1 MKRIIA
7 ILILI
12 VASSCSTTK
21 KFRELNAKSLEKE
34 FKNHS
39 LVIPETWYSYIES
52 HGLLFHSPKKLQRQG
67 EIYYSNR
74 ITVFNEQT
82 TKNIEAVLQDY
93 LTEKKKKNTGFNHKS
108 IELNHKIYGKYYV
121 VKYLS
126 TWNGINYTHSDFI
139 FKYKNQQ
146 FRIDYSSFSKYYYE
160 YIKDVFEMINSFKI
174 KETI

>member
-1 MKRIIA
+1 MKRII

-21 KFRELNAKSLEKE
+21 EFKELNAKSLEKE
-34 FKNHS
+34 FKNHT

-82 TKNIEAVLQDY
+82 SKNIETVLQDY
-93 LTEKKKKNTGFNHKS
+93 LTEKKKKNAGFKH
-108 IELNHKIYGKYYV
+108 ELFELSHKIYGKYYV

-126 TWNGINYTHSDFI
+126 TWNGINYTQSDFI

-146 FRIDYSSFSKYYYE
+146 FRIDYSSFSKYYDE
-160 YIKDVFEMINSFKI
+160 YIKDVAQMINSFKI
-174 KETI
+174 REPI